1 MRKIPRRVQQV
12 SSTLGFNTVI
22 STHKTISKQHSHI
35 YACDNITTDK
45 ESEIKMKERND
56 RNKERM
62 QSAFNKRKK
71 EKINKNGINHDEIAH
86 LINDLTL

>member
-1 MRKIPRRVQQV
+1 
-12 SSTLGFNTVI
+12 
-22 STHKTISKQHSHI
+22 
-35 YACDNITTDK
+35 
-45 ESEIKMKERND
+45 MKERND

>member
-45 ESEIKMKERND
+45 ESEIEMKERNEN
-56 RNKERM
+56 NKE
-62 QSAFNKRKK
+62 QKKWAFNKRKK
-71 EKINKNGINHDEIAH
+71 GKK
-86 LINDLTL
+86 